1 MRETTRVPGLNRVPA
16 SDYSIESMTT
26 DPSSQIQQGVS
37 EGKLYENLRRLISV
51 VDDLRDVGLQKY
63 INLPR
68 IVVVGTQSGG
78 KSSVLESIVGLDF
91 LPRGDGVVTR
101 RPLELRLVHVAESD
115 TTRLAD
121 AWAVFAAL
129 PDKVFTDF
137 DEVRSEINRQTDLV
151 AGKNKGIIDDPIV
164 LSVYSLTCPD
174 LTVIDLPGV
183 TRVPLKGSD
192 QNEDIEKITK
202 DMAMRY
208 ITDPRTIILAVL
220 PANQDMST
228 SDALQL
234 ARFADPQGTRTIG
247 VITKIDIMDPG
258 TDACKMLMGE
268 EIALRLGYVGV
279 KNRGQSDIR
288 ANVRVRSALDAE
300 KKWFSE
306 HPKYSKLPPG
316 YTGTDCLVQKLTKVL
331 FRHIKSFLPE
341 IKKEILDRKR
351 KVGDR
356 LAELGEG
363 VPFEVPQQAQLMW
376 AMITD
381 YCEMFK
387 NSIRGKYDRKLSAY
401 LSSHNKDLAVSGGSR
416 VRNCFNEFL
425 ADFEEKRI
433 TSETT
438 DDEIETAIRM
448 HEGDSLPGFPSP
460 DIFEFLILPHL
471 RKIHSPCLDLVSTIA
486 ATLEVL
492 SQQIARAVFRRFPKL
507 ADQVMDLT
515 STIFLREREAT
526 RAVIE
531 NIVSAETGYLF
542 TNDVRYLTDHGSM
555 QKMLA
560 SGQQQ
565 QQQPSQA
572 NSPQVPQ
579 STTTLGP
586 QQSMPNKPGS
596 TPPQIPANMFEQQSS
611 SAQAA
616 RRGRYSGPYITE
628 IRARLDSYFELVLR
642 NVRDS
647 VPKAIGF
654 FLVRQV
660 QDKLQFEL
668 HTALNKPDA
677 LADLLGEPPHI
688 REERKQLTSQIAI
701 LDKANIVLQRDPA
714 IAAIDMEAALDMGDE
729 EVKPGHVTKPPVSM
743 GGLPGYRPSI
753 PVQQQPQ
760 SAVHQPPRNLF
771 DSRNKMPA
779 NPLFE

>member
-1 MRETTRVPGLNRVPA
+1 MIDLT
-16 SDYSIESMTT
+16 MTT
-26 DPSSQIQQGVS
+26 DPNFMPSEGVS
-37 EGKLYENLRRLISV
+37 EGKLFENLRRLISV

-101 RPLELRLVHVAESD
+101 RPLELRLVHVSESD
-115 TTRLAD
+115 KGRIAD
-121 AWAVFAAL
+121 SWAVFGAL
-129 PDKVFTDF
+129 PDKIFTNF
-137 DEVRSEINRQTDLV
+137 DQVRDEINRQTDLV

-183 TRVPLKGSD
+183 TRVPLKGTD
-192 QNEDIEKITK
+192 QSEDIEKITK

-234 ARFADPQGTRTIG
+234 ARFADPQGLRTIG

-258 TDACKMLMGE
+258 TDASRMLLGE

-279 KNRGQSDIR
+279 KNRGQQDVR
-288 ANVRVRSALDAE
+288 ANVRVRAALEAE
-300 KKWFSE
+300 KKWFAD
-306 HPKYSKLPPG
+306 HPKYAKLPPG
-316 YTGTDCLVQKLTKVL
+316 YTGTDCLVTKLTKVL

-356 LAELGEG
+356 LSELGEG
-363 VPFEVPQQAQLMW
+363 VPVEVPEQVQLMW
-376 AMITD
+376 TMITD
-381 YCEMFK
+381 FCEMFK
-387 NSIRGKYDRKLSAY
+387 NSIRGKYDRKLSSY
-401 LSSHNKDLAVSGGSR
+401 LTAHNKDLSVSGGSR
-416 VRNCFNEFL
+416 IRSSFNDFLNEFE
-425 ADFEEKRI
+425 DKKI
-433 TSETT
+433 TGETT

-486 ATLEVL
+486 ATLEML
-492 SQQIARAVFRRFPKL
+492 SQQIAQAVFRRFPKL
-507 ADQVMDLT
+507 ADQVLNLT
-515 STIFLREREAT
+515 SAIFLREREAA
-526 RAVIE
+526 RNVIE
-531 NIVSAETGYLF
+531 NIVSYETGYLF

-555 QKMLA
+555 QKMIPQAA
-560 SGQQQ
+560 ST
-565 QQQPSQA
+565 
-572 NSPQVPQ
+572 
-579 STTTLGP
+579 TTTLGP
-586 QQSMPNKPGS
+586 SPTAAGPKPAAPQMPPS
-596 TPPQIPANMFEQQSS
+596 MFEQP
-611 SAQAA
+611 A
-616 RRGRYSGPYITE
+616 RKGRYSGPYIGE
-628 IRARLDSYFELVLR
+628 IRARLDTYFELVLR

-647 VPKAIGF
+647 VPKAVGF

-668 HTALNKPDA
+668 YTALNKAEA
-677 LADLLGEPPHI
+677 LGDLLGEPPHI
-688 REERKQLTSQIAI
+688 REERKQLLSQIAI
-701 LDKANIVLQRDPA
+701 LDKANTVLQRDPA
-714 IAAIDMEAALDMGDE
+714 IAAINMEAAIDLGVETE
-729 EVKPGHVTKPPVSM
+729 EKQARPPQPS
-743 GGLPGYRPSI
+743 YRPQAPSPAARNI
-753 PVQQQPQ
+753 FDQP
-760 SAVHQPPRNLF
+760 SLGGRAKL
-771 DSRNKMPA
+771 PA

>member
-1 MRETTRVPGLNRVPA
+1 MALEQSDTAIAVHPGVVG
-16 SDYSIESMTT
+16 SD
-26 DPSSQIQQGVS
+26 
-37 EGKLYENLRRLISV
+37 GKLFENLRRLISV

-101 RPLELRLVHVAESD
+101 RPLELRLVHIPESD
-115 TTRLAD
+115 QTRLAD
-121 AWAVFAAL
+121 SWAVFAAC
-129 PDKVFTDF
+129 PDKVFTNF
-137 DEVRSEINRQTDLV
+137 DDVRAEINRQTDMV

-164 LSVYSLTCPD
+164 LSVYSITCPD

-183 TRVPLKGSD
+183 TRVPLRDTD
-192 QNEDIEKITK
+192 QNDDIEKITK

-234 ARFADPQGTRTIG
+234 ARFADPQGHRTIG

-258 TDACKMLMGE
+258 TDACKMLLGE

-288 ANVRVRSALDAE
+288 ANIRVRAALDAE

-306 HPKYSKLPPG
+306 HAKYSKLPPG

-331 FRHIKSFLPE
+331 FRHIKNFLPE

-363 VPFEVPQQAQLMW
+363 VPIEVPEQVQLMW
-376 AMITD
+376 TMITD
-381 YCEMFK
+381 YCDMFK
-387 NSIRGKYDRKLSAY
+387 NSIRGKYDRKLSTY
-401 LSSHNKDLAVSGGSR
+401 LNAHNKEVAVSGGSR
-416 VRNCFNEFL
+416 IRSSFNEFL
-425 ADFEEKRI
+425 TDFEEKKI
-433 TSETT
+433 TAETT
-438 DDEIETAIRM
+438 DDEIENAIRM

-460 DIFEFLILPHL
+460 DIFEYLILPHL
-471 RKIHSPCLDLVSTIA
+471 RKIHSPCLELVSTIA
-486 ATLEVL
+486 AQLEVL
-492 SQQIARAVFRRFPKL
+492 SQQIARTVFRRFPKL
-507 ADQVMDLT
+507 ADQVLELT
-515 STIFLREREAT
+515 AEIFLKEKEAT
-526 RAVIE
+526 RGIIE
-531 NIVSAETGYLF
+531 NIVSSETGYLF
-542 TNDVRYLTDHGSM
+542 TNDIRYLTDHGSM
-555 QKMLA
+555 QKIFNQPGAQPGAAPGAPAAAPAVPKAPPAGVPA
-560 SGQQQ
+560 SMYET
-565 QQQPSQA
+565 PSA
-572 NSPQVPQ
+572 P
-579 STTTLGP
+579 
-586 QQSMPNKPGS
+586 
-596 TPPQIPANMFEQQSS
+596 
-611 SAQAA
+611 A
-616 RRGRYSGPYITE
+616 RRGRYSGPYILE
-628 IRARLDSYFELVLR
+628 IRSRLDSYFELVLR

-647 VPKAIGF
+647 VPKAVGF

-668 HTALNKPDA
+668 YNALNKAEA
-677 LADLLGEPPHI
+677 LGDLLGEPPHI
-688 REERKQLTSQIAI
+688 REERRQLVNQLGT
-701 LDKANIVLQRDPA
+701 LDKANTVLQRDPA
-714 IAAIDMEAALDMGDE
+714 IAAIHLEAMEAGDE
-729 EVKPGHVTKPPVSM
+729 IPPPSTLKPSTMSSGQSM
-743 GGLPGYRPSI
+743 PGYRPPQVS
-753 PVQQQPQ
+753 QPQ
-760 SAVHQPPRNLF
+760 NAPPRNIFEQGLAG
-771 DSRNKMPA
+771 RNKLPA

>member
-1 MRETTRVPGLNRVPA
+1 
-16 SDYSIESMTT
+16 MTT
-26 DPSSQIQQGVS
+26 DPNGASSNTVM

-101 RPLELRLVHVAESD
+101 RPLELRLVHVPESD

-129 PDKVFTDF
+129 PDKVFTSF
-137 DEVRSEINRQTDLV
+137 DEVRAEINRQTDLI

-164 LSVYSLTCPD
+164 LTVYSLTCPD

-258 TDACKMLMGE
+258 TDACKMLLGE

-288 ANVRVRSALDAE
+288 ANVRVRNALEAE
-300 KKWFSE
+300 KKWFAD

-316 YTGTDCLVQKLTKVL
+316 YTGTDCLVQKLTRVL

-341 IKKEILDRKR
+341 IKKEILERRR

-363 VPFEVPQQAQLMW
+363 VPVEVHQQTQLMW
-376 AMITD
+376 SMITD

-387 NSIRGKYDRKLSAY
+387 NSIRGKYDRKLSSY
-401 LSSHNKDLAVSGGSR
+401 LSAHNKDLAVSGGSR
-416 VRNCFNEFL
+416 IRLSFNEFL
-425 ADFEEKRI
+425 CDFEEKRI
-433 TSETT
+433 TQETA
-438 DDEIETAIRM
+438 DEEIEAAIRM

-460 DIFEFLILPHL
+460 DIFEFLVLPHL
-471 RKIHSPCLDLVSTIA
+471 QKIQSPCLDLVSTIA
-486 ATLEVL
+486 ATLDVL
-492 SQQIARAVFRRFPKL
+492 SQQIAKAVFRRFPKL
-507 ADQVMDLT
+507 ADRVLDLT
-515 STIFLREREAT
+515 SCIFLREREAT
-526 RAVIE
+526 RSVIE
-531 NIVSAETGYLF
+531 NMVMSETGYLF

-555 QKMLA
+555 QKMIA
-560 SGQQQ
+560 QNGQQPQ
-565 QQQPSQA
+565 QQSTPQP
-572 NSPQVPQ
+572 
-579 STTTLGP
+579 TTLGP
-586 QQSMPNKPGS
+586 QQPKAAVVP
-596 TPPQIPANMFEQQSS
+596 PVPQIPPNMFEQQPP
-611 SAQAA
+611 A
-616 RRGRYSGPYITE
+616 RRGRYSGPYIAE
-628 IRARLDSYFELVLR
+628 IRARLDSYFEIVLR

-647 VPKAIGF
+647 VPKAVGY
-654 FLVRQV
+654 FLVRKV
-660 QDKLQFEL
+660 QEKLQFEL
-668 HTALNKPDA
+668 YTALNKSEA
-677 LADLLGEPPHI
+677 LSDLLGEPPHI
-688 REERKQLTSQIAI
+688 REERKQLSTQIAI
-701 LDKANIVLQRDPA
+701 LEKAKTVLERDPA
-714 IAAIDMEAALDMGDE
+714 ITAIDNEAALDMGDE
-729 EVKPGHVTKPPVSM
+729 EIKPASGKPPPSM
-743 GGLPGYRPSI
+743 GGLPGYRPTLPSA
-753 PVQQQPQ
+753 PQMPPQQAAPQ
-760 SAVHQPPRNLF
+760 RNIFEQGLAG
-771 DSRNKMPA
+771 RNKLPA

>member
-1 MRETTRVPGLNRVPA
+1 
-16 SDYSIESMTT
+16 MTT
-26 DPSSQIQQGVS
+26 DPNEGHVV

-101 RPLELRLVHVAESD
+101 RPLELRLVHIPESD
-115 TTRLAD
+115 TTRIAD
-121 AWAVFAAL
+121 SWAVFGAL
-129 PDKVFTDF
+129 PDKVFTNF
-137 DEVRSEINRQTDLV
+137 DEVRNEINRQTDLV

-164 LSVYSLTCPD
+164 LNVYSITCPD

-192 QNEDIEKITK
+192 QSEDIEKVTK

-228 SDALQL
+228 SDALQM
-234 ARFADPQGTRTIG
+234 ARYADPQGLRTIG

-258 TDACKMLMGE
+258 TDACKMLLGE

-279 KNRGQSDIR
+279 KNRGQADIR
-288 ANVRVRSALDAE
+288 ANMRVRAALDME
-300 KKWFSE
+300 KKWFSD

-316 YTGTDCLVQKLTKVL
+316 YTGTDCLVSKLTKVL
-331 FRHIKSFLPE
+331 FRHIKNFLPE
-341 IKKEILDRKR
+341 IKKEILDRRR
-351 KVGDR
+351 KVADR
-356 LAELGEG
+356 LSELGEG
-363 VPFEVPQQAQLMW
+363 VPAEVPEQVQLMW
-376 AMITD
+376 TMITD

-387 NSIRGKYDRKLSAY
+387 NSIRGKYDRKLSNY
-401 LSSHNKDLAVSGGSR
+401 LTAHNKDFATSGGSR
-416 VRNCFNEFL
+416 IRNSFNEFL
-425 ADFEEKRI
+425 SDFEERKI
-433 TSETT
+433 TAETT
-438 DDEIETAIRM
+438 DEEIESAIRM

-486 ATLEVL
+486 ATLEML
-492 SQQIARAVFRRFPKL
+492 SQQIARTVFRRFPKL
-507 ADQVMDLT
+507 ADQVLDLT
-515 STIFLREREAT
+515 ALIFLREREAA

-555 QKMLA
+555 QKMI
-560 SGQQQ
+560 
-565 QQQPSQA
+565 QPPAPTA
-572 NSPQVPQ
+572 NAA
-579 STTTLGP
+579 TATLGP
-586 QQSMPNKPGS
+586 QPGQVPAPAVAKP
-596 TPPQIPANMFEQQSS
+596 TAPQLPPNMFEQQPSS
-611 SAQAA
+611 QQ
-616 RRGRYSGPYITE
+616 RRGRYSGPYIAE
-628 IRARLDSYFELVLR
+628 IRARLDSYFEIVLR
-642 NVRDS
+642 NVRDA
-647 VPKAIGF
+647 VPKAVGF

-660 QDKLQFEL
+660 QEKLQFEL
-668 HTALNKPDA
+668 YTALNKAESLD
-677 LADLLGEPPHI
+677 DLLGEPPHI
-688 REERKQLTSQIAI
+688 REERKQLLSQLSI
-701 LDKANIVLQRDPA
+701 LDKANTVLQRDPA
-714 IAAIDMEAALDMGDE
+714 IAAINMEAAMDMAPVE
-729 EVKPGHVTKPPVSM
+729 TKPAVSGATTTNA
-743 GGLPGYRPSI
+743 GGFRP
-753 PVQQQPQ
+753 PPQQVP
-760 SAVHQPPRNLF
+760 AAAPTRNIF
-771 DSRNKMPA
+771 DQAGRSRLPA

>member
-1 MRETTRVPGLNRVPA
+1 
-16 SDYSIESMTT
+16 MTT
-26 DPSSQIQQGVS
+26 DPNGVASS
-37 EGKLYENLRRLISV
+37 EGKLFENLRRLISV

-101 RPLELRLVHVAESD
+101 RPLELRLVHVSESD
-115 TTRLAD
+115 KGRIAD
-121 AWAVFAAL
+121 SWAVFAAL
-129 PDKVFTDF
+129 PDKIFTDF
-137 DEVRSEINRQTDLV
+137 DQVRAEINRQTDLV

-183 TRVPLKGSD
+183 TRVPLKGTD
-192 QNEDIEKITK
+192 QSEDIEKVTK

-234 ARFADPQGTRTIG
+234 ARFADPQGLRTIG

-258 TDACKMLMGE
+258 TDAARMLLGE

-279 KNRGQSDIR
+279 KNRGQQEVK
-288 ANVRVRSALDAE
+288 ANVRVRAALETE

-316 YTGTDCLVQKLTKVL
+316 YTGTDCLVTKLTKVL

-356 LAELGEG
+356 LSELGEG
-363 VPFEVPQQAQLMW
+363 VPIEVPEQVQLMW
-376 AMITD
+376 TMITD
-381 YCEMFK
+381 FCEMFK
-387 NSIRGKYDRKLSAY
+387 NSIRGKYDRKLSNY
-401 LSSHNKDLAVSGGSR
+401 LSAHNKDLAVSGGSR
-416 VRNCFNEFL
+416 IRNSFNDFL
-425 ADFEEKRI
+425 SDFEEKKI
-433 TSETT
+433 TGETT
-438 DDEIETAIRM
+438 DDEIESAIRM

-471 RKIHSPCLDLVSTIA
+471 RKIHSPCLDLVSSIA
-486 ATLEVL
+486 GTLEML
-492 SQQIARAVFRRFPKL
+492 SQQIAQAVFRRFPKL
-507 ADQVMDLT
+507 ADQVLNLT
-515 STIFLREREAT
+515 CEIFLREREAA
-526 RAVIE
+526 RSVIE
-531 NIVSAETGYLF
+531 NIVSYETGYLF

-555 QKMLA
+555 QKMMPPTSA
-560 SGQQQ
+560 STAVSS
-565 QQQPSQA
+565 SQA
-572 NSPQVPQ
+572 SASAPAAKAVSAPQ
-579 STTTLGP
+579 L
-586 QQSMPNKPGS
+586 
-596 TPPQIPANMFEQQSS
+596 PPSMFEQQQT
-611 SAQAA
+611 AGG
-616 RRGRYSGPYITE
+616 RRGRYSGPYISE

-647 VPKAIGF
+647 VPKAVGF

-660 QDKLQFEL
+660 QEKLQFEL
-668 HTALNKPDA
+668 YTALNKAEA
-677 LADLLGEPPHI
+677 LGDLLGEPPHI
-688 REERKQLTSQIAI
+688 REERKQLLSQISI
-701 LDKANIVLQRDPA
+701 LDKANTVLQRDPA
-714 IAAIDMEAALDMGDE
+714 IAAINMEAALDFAE
-729 EVKPGHVTKPPVSM
+729 ESCLAANTKPPTTS
-743 GGLPGYRPSI
+743 LGYRPSVV
-753 PVQQQPQ
+753 PVAQ
-760 SAVHQPPRNLF
+760 AVQNPPPSVLTS
-771 DSRNKMPA
+771 SRNIFEQSSLGLGGRPKLPA

>member
-1 MRETTRVPGLNRVPA
+1 
-16 SDYSIESMTT
+16 MTT
-26 DPSSQIQQGVS
+26 DPNGTSDGALV

-101 RPLELRLVHVAESD
+101 RPLELRLVHVPESD
-115 TTRLAD
+115 TSRIAD
-121 AWAVFAAL
+121 AWGVFGAL
-129 PDKVFTDF
+129 PDKIFTNF
-137 DEVRSEINRQTDLV
+137 EEVRSEINRQTDLV

-164 LSVYSLTCPD
+164 LNVYSITCPD

-192 QNEDIEKITK
+192 QNDDIEKITK

-228 SDALQL
+228 SDALQM
-234 ARFADPQGTRTIG
+234 ARFADPQGLRTIG

-258 TDACKMLMGE
+258 TDACKMLLGE

-279 KNRGQSDIR
+279 KNRGQADIR
-288 ANVRVRSALDAE
+288 ANIRVRAALEAE

-316 YTGTDCLVQKLTKVL
+316 YTGTDCLVSKLTKVL

-341 IKKEILDRKR
+341 IKKEILDRRR
-351 KVGDR
+351 KVADR

-363 VPFEVPQQAQLMW
+363 VPAELPEQVQLMW
-376 AMITD
+376 TMITD

-387 NSIRGKYDRKLSAY
+387 NSIRGKYDRKLSTY
-401 LSSHNKDLAVSGGSR
+401 LTSHNKDFATSGGSR
-416 VRNCFNEFL
+416 IRNSFNEFL
-425 ADFEEKRI
+425 QDFEDRKV
-433 TSETT
+433 TAETT
-438 DDEIETAIRM
+438 DDEIESAIRM

-486 ATLEVL
+486 ATLELL
-492 SQQIARAVFRRFPKL
+492 SQQIAKTVFRRFPKL
-507 ADQVMDLT
+507 ADQVLDLT
-515 STIFLREREAT
+515 ASIFLREREAA

-531 NIVSAETGYLF
+531 NIVQAETGYLF

-555 QKMLA
+555 QKLIHQQQQTPQVTATLGPQGQGQGQGVQGQGVQGQAKQVPPQMPA
-560 SGQQQ
+560 NMFDQQQ
-565 QQQPSQA
+565 QQ
-572 NSPQVPQ
+572 
-579 STTTLGP
+579 
-586 QQSMPNKPGS
+586 
-596 TPPQIPANMFEQQSS
+596 
-611 SAQAA
+611 A
-616 RRGRYSGPYITE
+616 RRGRYSGPYISE
-628 IRARLDSYFELVLR
+628 IRARLDSYFEIVLR
-642 NVRDS
+642 NVRDA
-647 VPKAIGF
+647 VPKAVGF

-660 QDKLQFEL
+660 QEKLQFEL
-668 HTALNKPDA
+668 YTALNKSEA
-677 LADLLGEPPHI
+677 LGDLLGEPPHI
-688 REERKQLTSQIAI
+688 REERKQLVSQLAI

-714 IAAIDMEAALDMGDE
+714 IAAINMEAAMDLVE
-729 EVKPGHVTKPPVSM
+729 TTQSKPVVAAPT
-743 GGLPGYRPSI
+743 GGFRA
-753 PVQQQPQ
+753 PQ
-760 SAVHQPPRNLF
+760 VAQPPAAPATRNIF
-771 DSRNKMPA
+771 EQAPGRSRLPA

>member
-1 MRETTRVPGLNRVPA
+1 
-16 SDYSIESMTT
+16 MTT
-26 DPSSQIQQGVS
+26 DPNGTAADSHMV
-37 EGKLYENLRRLISV
+37 EGRLYENLRRLISV

-101 RPLELRLVHVAESD
+101 RPLELRLVHVPESD
-115 TTRLAD
+115 TTRIAD
-121 AWAVFAAL
+121 AWAVFGAL
-129 PDKVFTDF
+129 PDKVFTNF
-137 DEVRSEINRQTDLV
+137 DDVRAEINRQTDLV
-151 AGKNKGIIDDPIV
+151 CGKNKGIIDDPIV
-164 LSVYSLTCPD
+164 LNVYSITCPD

-192 QNEDIEKITK
+192 QNEDIEKVTK

-228 SDALQL
+228 SDALQM
-234 ARFADPQGTRTIG
+234 ARFADPQGLRTIG

-258 TDACKMLMGE
+258 TDASRMLLGE

-279 KNRGQSDIR
+279 KNRGQADIR
-288 ANVRVRSALDAE
+288 SNIRVRAALEAE
-300 KKWFSE
+300 RKWFSD

-316 YTGTDCLVQKLTKVL
+316 YTGTDCLVTKLTKVL

-341 IKKEILDRKR
+341 IKKEILDRRR
-351 KVGDR
+351 KVAER
-356 LAELGEG
+356 LTELGEG
-363 VPFEVPQQAQLMW
+363 VPLEVPEQVQLMW
-376 AMITD
+376 TMITD

-387 NSIRGKYDRKLSAY
+387 NSIRGKYDRKLSNY
-401 LSSHNKDLAVSGGSR
+401 LTSHNKDFATSGGSR
-416 VRNCFNEFL
+416 IRNSFNEFL
-425 ADFEEKRI
+425 VEFEERRI
-433 TSETT
+433 TAETT

-486 ATLEVL
+486 ATLEML
-492 SQQIARAVFRRFPKL
+492 SQQIGKTVFRRFPKL
-507 ADQVMDLT
+507 ADQVLDLT
-515 STIFLREREAT
+515 ANIFLREREAA

-531 NIVSAETGYLF
+531 NIVASETGYLF

-555 QKMLA
+555 QKLV
-560 SGQQQ
+560 
-565 QQQPSQA
+565 QPA
-572 NSPQVPQ
+572 PPTTTA
-579 STTTLGP
+579 STTNLQGTSLGP
-586 QQSMPNKPGS
+586 SPVKAAA
-596 TPPQIPANMFEQQSS
+596 PPQMPSNMFEQPGT
-611 SAQAA
+611 AQT
-616 RRGRYSGPYITE
+616 RRGRYSGPYISE
-628 IRARLDSYFELVLR
+628 IRGRLDSYFEIVLR

-647 VPKAIGF
+647 VPKAVGY

-660 QDKLQFEL
+660 QDKLQFEQY
-668 HTALNKPDA
+668 TALNKSQA
-677 LADLLGEPPHI
+677 LGDLLGEPPHI
-688 REERKQLTSQIAI
+688 REERKQLLSQLAI
-701 LDKANIVLQRDPA
+701 LDKANLVLQRDPA
-714 IAAIDMEAALDMGDE
+714 IAAINMEAALDLSDTATTTSQ
-729 EVKPGHVTKPPVSM
+729 PKPPSTTAGTVGTGSASA
-743 GGLPGYRPSI
+743 GGFRP
-753 PVQQQPQ
+753 PQQASPQMPQPQ
-760 SAVHQPPRNLF
+760 SRNIF
-771 DSRNKMPA
+771 DQAGRSRLPA

>member
-1 MRETTRVPGLNRVPA
+1 M
-16 SDYSIESMTT
+16 
-26 DPSSQIQQGVS
+26 S

-101 RPLELRLVHVAESD
+101 RPLELRLVHVPESD
-115 TTRLAD
+115 NTRIAD
-121 AWAVFAAL
+121 AWAVFAAV
-129 PDKVFTDF
+129 PEKIFTDF
-137 DEVRSEINRQTDLV
+137 DEVRGEINRQTDLV

-183 TRVPLKGSD
+183 TRVPLKGTD

-234 ARFADPQGTRTIG
+234 ARFADPQGVRTIG

-258 TDACKMLMGE
+258 TDASRMLLGE

-288 ANVRVRSALDAE
+288 ANIRVRSALEAE

-316 YTGTDCLVQKLTKVL
+316 FTGTDCLVQKLTRVL

-363 VPFEVPQQAQLMW
+363 VPVEVPEQVQLMW
-376 AMITD
+376 TMITD

-401 LSSHNKDLAVSGGSR
+401 LTSHNKDLSVSGGSR
-416 VRNCFNEFL
+416 IRNSFNEFL
-425 ADFEEKRI
+425 ADFEDRKI
-433 TSETT
+433 TAETT

-471 RKIHSPCLDLVSTIA
+471 RKIHSPCLDLVSTVA
-486 ATLEVL
+486 GTLEML

-507 ADQVMDLT
+507 ADQVLDLT
-515 STIFLREREAT
+515 ANIFMREREAA

-531 NIVSAETGYLF
+531 NVVAYETGYLF

-555 QKMLA
+555 QKLVG
-560 SGQQQ
+560 GQPGVPGQAGTTNLGPGG
-565 QQQPSQA
+565 QPPA
-572 NSPQVPQ
+572 APQTAVPQ
-579 STTTLGP
+579 NVFDPSGA
-586 QQSMPNKPGS
+586 GG
-596 TPPQIPANMFEQQSS
+596 
-611 SAQAA
+611 A
-616 RRGRYSGPYITE
+616 RKGRYSGPYIGE
-628 IRARLDSYFELVLR
+628 IRARLDTYFELVLR
-642 NVRDS
+642 NVRDA
-647 VPKAIGF
+647 VPKAVGF

-668 HTALNKPDA
+668 YTALNKAEA
-677 LADLLGEPPHI
+677 LGDLLGEPPHI
-688 REERKQLTSQIAI
+688 REERKQLTAQIAI
-701 LDKANIVLQRDPA
+701 LDRANTVLQRDPA
-714 IAAIDMEAALDMGDE
+714 IAAINMEAALDVE
-729 EVKPGHVTKPPVSM
+729 EVKPVAASKPVAT
-743 GGLPGYRPSI
+743 GGMPGYRPTM
-753 PVQQQPQ
+753 PTAAP
-760 SAVHQPPRNLF
+760 AAAPARNIFEQGL
-771 DSRNKMPA
+771 SGRSKLPA

>member
-1 MRETTRVPGLNRVPA
+1 
-16 SDYSIESMTT
+16 MTT
-26 DPSSQIQQGVS
+26 DPNGSSQAAS
-37 EGKLYENLRRLISV
+37 TEGKLYENLRRLISV

-101 RPLELRLVHVAESD
+101 RPLELRLVHIPESD
-115 TTRLAD
+115 SSRVAD
-121 AWAVFAAL
+121 AWAVFGAL
-129 PDKVFTDF
+129 PDKIFTDF
-137 DEVRSEINRQTDLV
+137 DEVRNEINRQTDLV

-164 LSVYSLTCPD
+164 LNVYSITCPD

-192 QNEDIEKITK
+192 QSEDIEKVTK

-228 SDALQL
+228 SDALQM
-234 ARFADPQGTRTIG
+234 ARFADPQGLRTIG

-258 TDACKMLMGE
+258 TDACKMLLGE

-279 KNRGQSDIR
+279 KNRGQADIR
-288 ANVRVRSALDAE
+288 SNMRVRQALDSE

-316 YTGTDCLVQKLTKVL
+316 YTGTDCLVSKLTKVL
-331 FRHIKSFLPE
+331 FRHIKNFLPE
-341 IKKEILDRKR
+341 IKKEILDRRR
-351 KVGDR
+351 KVADR
-356 LAELGEG
+356 ITELGEG
-363 VPFEVPQQAQLMW
+363 VPAEIPEQVQLMW
-376 AMITD
+376 TMITD

-387 NSIRGKYDRKLSAY
+387 NSIRGKYDRKLSNY
-401 LSSHNKDLAVSGGSR
+401 LTSHNKEFATSGGSR
-416 VRNCFNEFL
+416 IRNSFNEFL
-425 ADFEEKRI
+425 SEYDEKKI

-438 DDEIETAIRM
+438 DDEIESAIRM

-486 ATLEVL
+486 ATLEML
-492 SQQIARAVFRRFPKL
+492 SQQIARTVFRRFPRL
-507 ADQVMDLT
+507 ADQVLDLT
-515 STIFLREREAT
+515 ATIFLREREAA

-531 NIVSAETGYLF
+531 NIVAYETGYLF

-555 QKMLA
+555 QKMISQTPPAGGVAGSAGGA
-560 SGQQQ
+560 S
-565 QQQPSQA
+565 
-572 NSPQVPQ
+572 VP
-579 STTTLGP
+579 TTSALGP
-586 QQSMPNKPGS
+586 QSS
-596 TPPQIPANMFEQQSS
+596 VTPPQKPPQLPQNIFEQS
-611 SAQAA
+611 AA
-616 RRGRYSGPYITE
+616 RKGRYSGPYIAE

-642 NVRDS
+642 NVRDA
-647 VPKAIGF
+647 VPKAVGF

-668 HTALNKPDA
+668 YTALNKSES
-677 LADLLGEPPHI
+677 LGDLLGEPPHI
-688 REERKQLTSQIAI
+688 REERKQLVNQLNI
-701 LDKANIVLQRDPA
+701 LDKANTVLQRDPA
-714 IAAIDMEAALDMGDE
+714 IAAINMEAAMDMVE
-729 EVKPGHVTKPPVSM
+729 EKPVASGGMRAPTATSAATTATRAPATTTPPT
-743 GGLPGYRPSI
+743 
-753 PVQQQPQ
+753 
-760 SAVHQPPRNLF
+760 RNIF
-771 DSRNKMPA
+771 DQNRSRLPA

>member
-1 MRETTRVPGLNRVPA
+1 
-16 SDYSIESMTT
+16 MTMSQNAPSADLAT
-26 DPSSQIQQGVS
+26 D
-37 EGKLYENLRRLISV
+37 GKLYENLRRLISV

-78 KSSVLESIVGLDF
+78 KSSVLESIVGIDF

-101 RPLELRLVHVAESD
+101 RPLELRLVHVPESQPG
-115 TTRLAD
+115 RIAD
-121 AWAVFAAL
+121 AWAVFATS
-129 PDKVFTDF
+129 PDKKITNF
-137 DEVRSEINRQTDLV
+137 DDVRTEINRQTDLV

-164 LSVYSLTCPD
+164 LSVFSITCPD

-183 TRVPLKGSD
+183 TRVPLKGTD

-258 TDACKMLMGE
+258 TDATRMLLGD

-288 ANVRVRSALDAE
+288 NNVRVRSALDAE
-300 KKWFSE
+300 KAWFAE

-316 YTGTDCLVQKLTKVL
+316 HTGTDCLVSKLTKVL

-341 IKKEILDRKR
+341 IKKEILERKR

-356 LAELGEG
+356 LLELGEG
-363 VPFEVPQQAQLMW
+363 VPIDVSEQVQLMW
-376 AMITD
+376 TMITD

-387 NSIRGKYDRKLSAY
+387 NSIRGKYDRKFSQ
-401 LSSHNKDLAVSGGSR
+401 HMDVSGGSR
-416 VRNCFNEFL
+416 IRNSFNEFL
-425 ADFEEKRI
+425 SEFEETKI
-433 TSETT
+433 TGQTS
-438 DDEIETAIRM
+438 DDEIEQAIRM

-471 RKIHSPCLDLVSTIA
+471 RKVHSPCVELVATIA
-486 ATLEVL
+486 ATLELL
-492 SQQIARAVFRRFPKL
+492 SQQIAKTVFRRFPKL
-507 ADQVMDLT
+507 ADQVLNLT
-515 STIFLREREAT
+515 ANIFLREREAT
-526 RAVIE
+526 RSIIE
-531 NIVSAETGYLF
+531 NIVAAETGYLF

-555 QKMLA
+555 TKLIA
-560 SGQQQ
+560 GEA
-565 QQQPSQA
+565 PPA
-572 NSPQVPQ
+572 AAPAGAPP
-579 STTTLGP
+579 TLGP
-586 QQSMPNKPGS
+586 ARPAVPASMYE
-596 TPPQIPANMFEQQSS
+596 QPAP
-611 SAQAA
+611 
-616 RRGRYSGPYITE
+616 RGRRYAGPYIGE

-642 NVRDS
+642 SVRDS
-647 VPKAIGF
+647 VPKAVGF

-668 HTALNKPDA
+668 YTALNKSEA
-677 LADLLGEPPHI
+677 LGDLLGEPPHI
-688 REERKQLTSQIAI
+688 REERAQLVAQIAI
-701 LDKANIVLQRDPA
+701 LDRANTVLQRDPA
-714 IAAIDMEAALDMGDE
+714 IAAIHMEAMDMGHQ
-729 EVKPGHVTKPPVSM
+729 EVAPPARAPQM
-743 GGLPGYRPSI
+743 GYAP
-753 PVQQQPQ
+753 QQFVPQ
-760 SAVHQPPRNLF
+760 RQAAAPAPARNIF
-771 DSRNKMPA
+771 DQGRAKLPA

>member
-1 MRETTRVPGLNRVPA
+1 MALEQSETTMAVPPA
-16 SDYSIESMTT
+16 
-26 DPSSQIQQGVS
+26 PGVVGAD
-37 EGKLYENLRRLISV
+37 GKLYENLRRLISV

-101 RPLELRLVHVAESD
+101 RPLELRLVHIPESD
-115 TTRLAD
+115 QTRLAD
-121 AWAVFAAL
+121 SWAVFAAC
-129 PDKVFTDF
+129 PDKIFTNF
-137 DEVRSEINRQTDLV
+137 DDVRAEINRQTDMV

-164 LSVYSLTCPD
+164 LSVYSITCPD

-192 QNEDIEKITK
+192 QNDDIEKITK

-234 ARFADPQGTRTIG
+234 ARFADPQGHRTIG

-258 TDACKMLMGE
+258 TDACKMLLGE

-288 ANVRVRSALDAE
+288 ANVRVRMALEAE

-331 FRHIKSFLPE
+331 FRHIKNFLPE

-363 VPFEVPQQAQLMW
+363 VPVEVPEQVQLMW
-376 AMITD
+376 TMITD
-381 YCEMFK
+381 YCDMFK
-387 NSIRGKYDRKLSAY
+387 NSIRGKYDRKLSTY
-401 LSSHNKDLAVSGGSR
+401 LNAHNKEFAVSGGSR
-416 VRNCFNEFL
+416 IRTSFNEFL
-425 ADFEEKRI
+425 SDFEDRRI
-433 TSETT
+433 TAETT
-438 DDEIETAIRM
+438 DDEIENAIRM

-460 DIFEFLILPHL
+460 DIFEYLILPHL
-471 RKIHSPCLDLVSTIA
+471 RKIHSPCLELVSTIA
-486 ATLEVL
+486 AQLEVL
-492 SQQIARAVFRRFPKL
+492 SQQIARTVFRRFPKL
-507 ADQVMDLT
+507 ADQVLELT
-515 STIFLREREAT
+515 AQIFLKEKEAT
-526 RAVIE
+526 RAIIE
-531 NIVSAETGYLF
+531 NIVSSETGYLF
-542 TNDVRYLTDHGSM
+542 TNDIRYLTDHGSM
-555 QKMLA
+555 QKIFN
-560 SGQQQ
+560 QQQ
-565 QQQPSQA
+565 HGAAVPGQPGQPGGVP
-572 NSPQVPQ
+572 PQVAPAAAAPKAPPAGVPQ
-579 STTTLGP
+579 
-586 QQSMPNKPGS
+586 
-596 TPPQIPANMFEQQSS
+596 AMFET
-611 SAQAA
+611 APAPA
-616 RRGRYSGPYITE
+616 RRGRYSGPYIAE

-642 NVRDS
+642 NVRDA
-647 VPKAIGF
+647 VPKAVGF

-668 HTALNKPDA
+668 YNALNKAEA
-677 LADLLGEPPHI
+677 LGDLLGEPPHI
-688 REERKQLTSQIAI
+688 REERRQLVNQLGT
-701 LDKANIVLQRDPA
+701 LDKANTVLQRDPA
-714 IAAIDMEAALDMGDE
+714 IAAIHMEAMEAADE
-729 EVKPGHVTKPPVSM
+729 VPTSAAARPAMAPPVS
-743 GGLPGYRPSI
+743 GQTLPGYRPPQPS
-753 PVQQQPQ
+753 QPQ
-760 SAVHQPPRNLF
+760 NAPPRNIFEQGLAG
-771 DSRNKMPA
+771 RNKLPA

>member
-1 MRETTRVPGLNRVPA
+1 MALEQSEPTIAIAPAAPGVVGG
-16 SDYSIESMTT
+16 D
-26 DPSSQIQQGVS
+26 
-37 EGKLYENLRRLISV
+37 GKLYENLRRLISV

-101 RPLELRLVHVAESD
+101 RPLELRLVHIPESD
-115 TTRLAD
+115 QTRLAD
-121 AWAVFAAL
+121 SWAVFAAC
-129 PDKVFTDF
+129 PEKVFTNF
-137 DEVRSEINRQTDLV
+137 DDVRAEINRQTDVV

-164 LSVYSLTCPD
+164 LTVYSITCPD

-192 QNEDIEKITK
+192 QNDDIEKITK

-234 ARFADPQGTRTIG
+234 ARFADPQGHRTIG

-258 TDACKMLMGE
+258 TDACKMLLGD

-288 ANVRVRSALDAE
+288 ANIRVRAALDAE

-331 FRHIKSFLPE
+331 FRHIKNFLPE

-363 VPFEVPQQAQLMW
+363 VPVEVPEQVQLMW
-376 AMITD
+376 TMITD

-387 NSIRGKYDRKLSAY
+387 NSIRGKYDRKLSTY
-401 LSSHNKDLAVSGGSR
+401 LNAHNKEFAVSGGSR
-416 VRNCFNEFL
+416 IRTSFNEFL
-425 ADFEEKRI
+425 SDFEERKI
-433 TSETT
+433 TAETN
-438 DDEIETAIRM
+438 DDEIENAIRM

-460 DIFEFLILPHL
+460 DIFEYLILPHL
-471 RKIHSPCLDLVSTIA
+471 RKIHSPCLELVSTIA
-486 ATLEVL
+486 AQLEVL
-492 SQQIARAVFRRFPKL
+492 SQQIARTVFRRFPKL
-507 ADQVMDLT
+507 ADQVLELT
-515 STIFLREREAT
+515 AQIFLKEKEAT
-526 RAVIE
+526 RAIIE
-531 NIVSAETGYLF
+531 NIVSSETGYLF
-542 TNDVRYLTDHGSM
+542 TNDIRYLTDHGSM
-555 QKMLA
+555 QKIFN
-560 SGQQQ
+560 QQQ
-565 QQQPSQA
+565 AAATQPGGAPGQPGA
-572 NSPQVPQ
+572 PQVAPAA
-579 STTTLGP
+579 P
-586 QQSMPNKPGS
+586 KAA
-596 TPPQIPANMFEQQSS
+596 PPAGVPASMFETP
-611 SAQAA
+611 SAPS
-616 RRGRYSGPYITE
+616 RRGRYSGPYIAE

-642 NVRDS
+642 NVRDA
-647 VPKAIGF
+647 VPKAVGF

-668 HTALNKPDA
+668 YNALNKAEA
-677 LADLLGEPPHI
+677 LGDLLGEPPHI
-688 REERKQLTSQIAI
+688 REERRQLVNQLGT
-701 LDKANIVLQRDPA
+701 LDKANTVLQRDPA
-714 IAAIDMEAALDMGDE
+714 IAAIHMEAMEAADE
-729 EVKPGHVTKPPVSM
+729 IGQSTTSTAPRASSMPTATSSM
-743 GGLPGYRPSI
+743 GQTVPGYRPPQPS
-753 PVQQQPQ
+753 QPQ
-760 SAVHQPPRNLF
+760 NAPPRNIFEQGLAG
-771 DSRNKMPA
+771 RNKLPA